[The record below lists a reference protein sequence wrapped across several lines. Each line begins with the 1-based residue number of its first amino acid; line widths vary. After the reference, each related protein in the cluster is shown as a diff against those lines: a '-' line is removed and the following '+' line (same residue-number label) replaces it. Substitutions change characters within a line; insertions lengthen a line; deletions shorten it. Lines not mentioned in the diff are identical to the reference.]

1 MNMIYRLVRRIMQKL
16 ITNYN
21 LKRIASCKTVPYIK
35 AFSKTQLSS
44 QTYLGRYCSFNGLK
58 VQGGGKCVIGDYFH
72 SGENIRIITQNH
84 NFDKG
89 TEIPYDSKYINKQVI
104 IEDFVFVGSDV
115 TILPGVKIGEG
126 AIIQAGSV
134 VVLDIPKYAIA
145 GGHPAKP
152 FAYRDKEHYE
162 HLKKLEK
169 FHFGTK

>member
-21 LKRIASCKTVPYIK
+21 LRRIASCKTVPYIRP
-35 AFSKTQLSS
+35 FSKTQLSS

-104 IEDFVFVGSDV
+104 IEDFFFKD
-115 TILPGVKIGEG
+115 PM
-126 AIIQAGSV
+126 
-134 VVLDIPKYAIA
+134 
-145 GGHPAKP
+145 
-152 FAYRDKEHYE
+152 
-162 HLKKLEK
+162 
-169 FHFGTK
+169 